1 MDVKMGDLRYLI
13 RIGHYSLVVVAN
25 LLGPNLQL
33 CYSNGFLRLCVAAA
47 AVTFELKIFS
57 FSNAT
62 DPIPVAYAGCKI
74 EGNTRPHITTTSTH
88 PFSCLFP
95 EIEANTP
102 T

>member
-1 MDVKMGDLRYLI
+1 MGDLRYLI

-25 LLGPNLQL
+25 FLVPNLQL
-33 CYSNGFLRLCVAAA
+33 CYSNGFLRLCVA
-47 AVTFELKIFS
+47 VTFELKIFP

-74 EGNTRPHITTTSTH
+74 EGNTTGITRPHITTTSTQ